1 MNIRS
6 SVYLRYVANDL
17 RANKTVTTA
26 LLLVVTLSAF
36 LMGTGA
42 LVMERTL
49 GSVDQLF
56 DEAKPPH
63 FLQMHSGEYDVAAL
77 EEFAAG
83 QPGIESW
90 FIEDMLGFDGAA
102 IGWERPSTGESGDFA
117 DSLIDNLFVTQ
128 NTEFDYLVE
137 ESGAI
142 PRPAPGEIYVPVGYQ
157 QRYEL
162 RVGDELVV
170 GTDAGTE
177 HYVVQGFVRDGQM
190 ASSLSPAIRFLISEP
205 DFAALR
211 QAGGGAS
218 EIIVE
223 YRMTDLALVG
233 DLQRAYDADAAV
245 PKNGPTVT
253 YALARVFNA
262 FSDGLAAMALMLV
275 SLLLIAIAL
284 LSVRFVIRG
293 TLEDE
298 VREIGTMKAIG
309 LPSHEISRLYLL
321 RYGAMTVIGCLIG
334 AGAAI
339 AAAHLLTRSVQ
350 VNFAPAG
357 FGALSALV
365 LLAAVGLVAGI
376 VLLTCWRVLRSV
388 KKVEVVNALVH
399 GSLLGERQSARRAK
413 RQARRLQRTSVAG
426 RFGTLNSRLA
436 VADLRAESRQWL
448 LIPVVYFLATVLIT
462 LPMSLLS
469 TFQDPGFVTHMGSPE
484 ADVRAD
490 VQFADDVDA
499 AGADLLAAMTEDHR
513 LTDVQ
518 AYANVLYETTGVD
531 GPETLRIAVGDHSA
545 GSAEFLDGRSP
556 GEQEIALSALNA
568 DKLGVATGDELTV
581 RNQDGELTLTVS
593 GIYQDI
599 TSGGYTAKMPGR
611 VTAGA
616 ASYVIF
622 ANTTDGTDP
631 EAVASEYN
639 ATFPD
644 ATMWPM
650 QEYLEQLLSSLTDA
664 FRSAAV
670 LSLIFG
676 VAVALLITCLF
687 LRWRLSRDRPV
698 LGALSAIGFSLRELA
713 GQVQGKTVVTAT
725 AGIGLGVVFAATAGE
740 WFVGSLI
747 ATLPFGL
754 VSLTLL
760 PNPWIAYL
768 AYPLL
773 LLATSYVGA
782 VLLSRSL
789 RRANTSDWLRS

>member
-63 FLQMHSGEYDVAAL
+63 FLQMHSGQYDLTAL

-128 NTEFDYLVE
+128 NTEFDHLVE

-233 DLQRAYDADAAV
+233 ELQRAYDADAAV

-357 FGALSALV
+357 FGALSAPV

-413 RQARRLQRTSVAG
+413 RQARRLHRTSVAG

-462 LPMSLLS
+462 LPMSLLN

-499 AGADLLAAMTEDHR
+499 AGAEILAAMTEDHR

-518 AYANVLYETTGVD
+518 AHANVLYETTGVD

-581 RNQDGELTLTVS
+581 RNQDDELTLTVS

-622 ANTTDGTDP
+622 ANTTDETDP

-650 QEYLEQLLSSLTDA
+650 QEYLDQLLSSLTDA

-698 LGALSAIGFSLRELA
+698 MGALSAIGFSLRELA
-713 GQVQGKTVVTAT
+713 GQVQGKTVVTAS
-725 AGIGLGVVFAATAGE
+725 AGIGLGAVFAATAGE

-773 LLATSYVGA
+773 LLATAYVGA
-782 VLLSRSL
+782 VLLSHSL
-789 RRANTSDWLRS
+789 RRANTSDWLRG